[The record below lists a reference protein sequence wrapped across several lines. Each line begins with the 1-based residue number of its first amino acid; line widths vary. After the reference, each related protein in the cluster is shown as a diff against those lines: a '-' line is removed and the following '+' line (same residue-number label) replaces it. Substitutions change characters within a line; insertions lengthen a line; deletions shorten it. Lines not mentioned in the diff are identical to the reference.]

1 MIGENDL
8 EWLPLRSSHFQWK
21 NYFIF
26 GIQKRLRAFLN
37 PLFTGRAVTGNGICI
52 TFVHLL

>member
-1 MIGENDL
+1 MSKNDL
-8 EWLPLRSSHFQWK
+8 EWLPLRSSHFQRK

-37 PLFTGRAVTGNGICI
+37 PLFTGRTVTGRGSCNI
-52 TFVHLL
+52 FAPLS